1 MTKKQATT
9 PMSVTSTVSAR
20 VAKPK
25 ASRVTSSK
33 HKKATAAEPV
43 VTIEEA
49 VVMTPAMDG
58 NPLETISR
66 LAYGYWE
73 ARGCQGGDPLADWVR
88 AEEAWR
94 QSLQ

>member
-9 PMSVTSTVSAR
+9 PKSVTSTVSAR

-25 ASRVTSSK
+25 APRVTSSK

-43 VTIEEA
+43 VTIEEV

-88 AEEAWR
+88 AEEAYR
-94 QSLQ
+94 QSLL